1 MPMTPPPTLTPSR
14 QPLESAR
21 RRLLDEAADID
32 RQQAEALVAV
42 PDEDLPQLIALAHQ
56 VRLERMGPAVEVE
69 SIISAKTGGCPED
82 CSFCSQSARFPTG
95 LARHAMLDVA
105 ELLRLAQEARAPGST
120 EFCIVVA
127 VRGPDRRLLE
137 QVCTAAVA
145 IRAEVDIQV
154 DASLGL
160 LADGQAEQLAAAGVH
175 RYNHNLEAGPRFFPH
190 ICTTHTFDDRVETC
204 RRVIAAGME
213 LCSGGIFGM
222 GETWDDRLDLA
233 FVLRDLGTREIP
245 CNFLNPRPGTPLAAT
260 DLLQP
265 LEALRC
271 VAVFRCVNP
280 SAALRY
286 AGGREVVLRDL
297 QGYGMLAGANGLIVG
312 NYLTTMGRS
321 ADADLAMLADLG
333 MPIAA
338 APITGTQG
346 RRPLHGIPL

>member
-1 MPMTPPPTLTPSR
+1 MTPPPTLTPSR

-32 RQQAEALVAV
+32 RQEAEALVAV

-105 ELLRLAQEARAPGST
+105 ELLRLAQEARALGST

-175 RYNHNLEAGPRFFPH
+175 RYNHNLEAGPRFFPR
-190 ICTTHTFDDRVETC
+190 ICTTHSFDDRRATC

-222 GETWDDRLDLA
+222 GETWADRLDLA
-233 FVLRDLGTREIP
+233 FALRELGAREIP
-245 CNFLNPRPGTPLAAT
+245 CNFLDPRPGTPLGDRA
-260 DLLQP
+260 LLRP
-265 LEALRC
+265 LDALRC
-271 VAVFRCVNP
+271 TAMVRLVNP
-280 SAALRY
+280 TAVVRY
-286 AGGREVVLRDL
+286 AGGRESVLRDL
-297 QGYGMLAGANGLIVG
+297 QAYGMLAGANGLIVG

-338 APITGTQG
+338 APITGTRG
-346 RRPLHGIPL
+346 RPTLG